1 MLLNSLRF
9 QYSCIMYGQCP
20 ACCLVVLITNPI
32 LTWTA
37 ALSCWPGID
46 VFSFWKRKES
56 MKHWMKS
63 DRLSRFQ
70 GRQRPWENL
79 WYYSSL
85 VINYSMLTLSLFI
98 FIIINTRF
106 FCNHKNW
113 SLHFLSHFSRSLSL
127 PLLFLFLLLLLLPSQ
142 FSSLFFLFFFLFLV
156 FMFFNY

>member
-1 MLLNSLRF
+1 
-9 QYSCIMYGQCP
+9 MYGQCP
-20 ACCLVVLITNPI
+20 TCCLVVLITNPI

-63 DRLSRFQ
+63 DRLSKFQ

-85 VINYSMLTLSLFI
+85 GINYSMLTLSLFI
-98 FIIINTRF
+98 FIIINTRL
-106 FCNHKNW
+106 FCNHENW
-113 SLHFLSHFSRSLSL
+113 SLYFSHFSRSHS
-127 PLLFLFLLLLLLPSQ
+127 LLFLFFFSSFGSSSFLLLFP
-142 FSSLFFLFFFLFLV
+142 FLFFFFFLV